1 MTGAFPGHAQTS
13 VTFACH
19 LLKLT
24 KVVVS
29 LSIWATYHFS
39 IMGTICTHAIS
50 SRITFRVWWTYKS
63 PANHSGDIHSFW
75 KRKEIKR
82 IILASITL
90 LIIDPSNILTRARLV
105 ETRHETEYVPAKIG
119 EYPSDL
125 LQFSRMSN
133 SKYNELYLA
142 RKYCRIFVRGHYKFW
157 KVDSFAR
164 ANRGYRCTSIH
175 TLSEYHVI
183 NIFFFE
189 MKPFILFAVVVYD
202 R

>member
-1 MTGAFPGHAQTS
+1 MTGAFPGHAQSS

-105 ETRHETEYVPAKIG
+105 EARHETEYVTARIG
-119 EYPSDL
+119 EYLSDFLKRDKL
-125 LQFSRMSN
+125 LGTVLILILLLCEGLCLN
-133 SKYNELYLA
+133 SERSCGFFLWSYKDRA
-142 RKYCRIFVRGHYKFW
+142 IFW
-157 KVDSFAR
+157 FA
-164 ANRGYRCTSIH
+164 CIS
-175 TLSEYHVI
+175 L
-183 NIFFFE
+183 
-189 MKPFILFAVVVYD
+189 
-202 R
+202 